1 MSLPKAGSSRR
12 RTATIVAGGADTVIG
27 GLAAG
32 IAGIGAI
39 VAHGVITG
47 ITAVGSVTTAAIT
60 ATGITAVIA
69 RPLRL

>member
-1 MSLPKAGSSRR
+1 M
-12 RTATIVAGGADTVIG
+12 ATIVAGGADTVIG

-69 RPLRL
+69 RPSRL